1 MNLAL
6 QTENLIDAWYH
17 NAFRFVTEAIGAV
30 PTHQQEKALKSVS
43 PGNHI
48 SIRSGHG
55 VGKTAL
61 LAWIILWFIC
71 TRFDARIP
79 CTASTH
85 SQLRDILWPEA
96 AKWMGKLPTQ
106 YQYMLEW
113 QTERIIWKDRKET
126 WFAVARTARKE
137 NPEALQGFHGDNLLF
152 VVDEASGVPSAIFEV
167 AGGAL
172 TKENVI
178 SIMTGNPT
186 RLSGE
191 FYRSH
196 HQERH
201 LWKTFHFSSEDSPL
215 VSSDYPARIA
225 KKYGT
230 DSDVYRVRVKGDFP
244 LAESDTFIPLPVV
257 EHAKLI
263 VQPEG
268 NKNIWGVDPARFGDD
283 ETALVKRAGL
293 KVAEVSG
300 IRKRDTMEVSGW
312 VAQQAKQ
319 EKPDQIMV
327 DVIGIGSGVFDRLN
341 EQGFPVIAVN
351 VAERASDSEEYARLR
366 DELWGKTK
374 DALQE
379 GLSLPDDEELAG
391 QLSAPKYKFDS
402 AGRIVIE
409 SKEDM
414 KKRGVDSPD
423 RADALCLTFY
433 QPGTLIPE
441 FSPERHVY

>member
-1 MNLAL
+1 MQLAAKVK
-6 QTENLIDAWYH
+6 NLIDDWFH
-17 NAFRFVTEAIGAV
+17 EPLRFVAEGIGAE
-30 PTHQQEKALKSVS
+30 PTSQQEKVLREVT
-43 PGNHI
+43 PGSHI

-61 LAWIILWFIC
+61 LAWLILWFLC

-85 SQLRDILWPEA
+85 SQLRDILWPET
-96 AKWMGKLPTQ
+96 AKWLGKLPMQ
-106 YQYMLEW
+106 YQQSLEW
-113 QTERIIWKDRKET
+113 QTERIIWKKRKET

-137 NPEALQGFHGDNLLF
+137 APEALQGFHGDDLMF
-152 VVDEASGVPSAIFEV
+152 VVDEASGIDQQIFDV
-167 AGGAL
+167 AQGAL

-186 RLSGE
+186 RLAGE

-196 HQERH
+196 HQDRH

-215 VSSDYPARIA
+215 VSADYPARVA
-225 KKYGT
+225 KKYGK

-244 LAESDTFIPLPVV
+244 LAESDTFIPLPLV
-257 EHAKLI
+257 EQAKLI

-268 NKNIWGVDPARFGDD
+268 NKCTWGLDPARFGDD
-283 ETALVKRAGL
+283 ESALVKRSGL
-293 KVAEVSG
+293 KVTEVSG

-312 VAQQAKQ
+312 VARQAKK

-327 DVIGIGSGVFDRLN
+327 DVIGIGSGVFDRLK
-341 EQGFPVIAVN
+341 EQGFPVISVN
-351 VAERASDSEEYARLR
+351 VAERASDSEEYAKVR
-366 DELWGKTK
+366 DELWGKVRK
-374 DALQE
+374 ALQE

-423 RADALCLTFY
+423 RGDALCLTFY
-433 QPGTLIPE
+433 QPDLLFPE
-441 FSPERHVY
+441 FS

>member
-1 MNLAL
+1 MNLII
-6 QTENLIDAWYH
+6 QTENLIDAWYQS
-17 NAFRFVTEAIGAV
+17 AFRFVTEAIRAK
-30 PTHQQEKALKSVS
+30 PTFQQEEVLKAVS
-43 PGNHI
+43 PGSHI
-48 SIRSGHG
+48 SVRSGHG

-61 LAWIILWFIC
+61 LSWLVLWFLC
-71 TRFDARIP
+71 TRYDARVP

-85 SQLRDILWPEA
+85 SQLRDILWPEI
-96 AKWMGKLPTQ
+96 AKWMSKLPLQ
-106 YQYMLEW
+106 YQQSLEW
-113 QTERIIWKDRKET
+113 QTERIIWKDRKQT

-137 NPEALQGFHGDNLLF
+137 APEALQGFHGDDLMF
-152 VVDEASGVPSAIFEV
+152 VVDEASGVAQEVFEV
-167 AGGAL
+167 AQGAL

-201 LWKTFHFSSEDSPL
+201 LWKTFHFSSEDSRL
-215 VSSDYPARIA
+215 VSPDYSARVA
-225 KKYGT
+225 KKYGK

-244 LAESDTFIPLPVV
+244 LAEADTFIPLPLV
-257 EHAKLI
+257 EQARLTE
-263 VQPEG
+263 QPKG
-268 NKNIWGVDPARFGDD
+268 KKNIWGVDPARFGDD

-293 KVAEVSG
+293 KVIEVLG

-312 VAQQAKQ
+312 VAQQARK
-319 EKPDQIMV
+319 EKPDKIMI
-327 DVIGIGSGVFDRLN
+327 DVIGIGSGVYDRLK
-341 EQGFPVIAVN
+341 EQGFPVVSVN
-351 VAERASDSEEYARLR
+351 VAERASDSDEYARIR
-366 DELWGKTK
+366 DELWAKVR
-374 DALQE
+374 DSLQE

-402 AGRIVIE
+402 AGRIIIE

-423 RADALCLTFY
+423 RADALALSLYNPVMLF
-433 QPGTLIPE
+433 PE
-441 FSPERHVY
+441 FS